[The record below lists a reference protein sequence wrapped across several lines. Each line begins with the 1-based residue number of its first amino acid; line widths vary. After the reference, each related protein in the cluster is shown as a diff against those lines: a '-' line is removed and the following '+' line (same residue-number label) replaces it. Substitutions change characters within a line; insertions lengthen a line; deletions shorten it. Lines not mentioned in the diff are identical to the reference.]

1 MSRRVVPDEEPPWRA
16 TRDEPRDGY
25 AVHGH
30 AALHRARRRPEPRAG
45 AFIDGESWGVPTALR
60 FNAGRVLARWRLP
73 MAPADNHI
81 QVTATHAEALG
92 GLAKVTPALAGV
104 FLAFPT

>member
-1 MSRRVVPDEEPPWRA
+1 M
-16 TRDEPRDGY
+16 
-25 AVHGH
+25 
-30 AALHRARRRPEPRAG
+30 
-45 AFIDGESWGVPTALR
+45 PTALR